1 MKGLSVILDLDKHS
15 AGKSK
20 YPAVWR
26 RGDFAPVLGLARGQL
41 ASEGCITV
49 VTDGGRALPA
59 RYLPDVQYG
68 SCQLGVGGCCTSVER
83 YD

>member
-1 MKGLSVILDLDKHS
+1 MHPANKD
-15 AGKSK
+15 K
-20 YPAVWR
+20 YPAVWN

-41 ASEGCITV
+41 TSEGCIEV
-49 VTDGGRALPA
+49 MTDGGPLPA